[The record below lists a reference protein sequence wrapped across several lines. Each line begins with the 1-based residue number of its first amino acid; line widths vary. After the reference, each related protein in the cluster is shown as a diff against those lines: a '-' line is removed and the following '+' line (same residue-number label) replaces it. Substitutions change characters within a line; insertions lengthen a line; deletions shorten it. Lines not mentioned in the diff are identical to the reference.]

1 LWPDLYHAISEP
13 AAVTL
18 PRILLSYSLSAT
30 HCTSRTSSRLT
41 PAFLPWYLRRNW
53 DAHMRRVLAGL
64 TIVLCA
70 MAFPTC
76 AQQRQEPIVI
86 AASTVLDGRG
96 HVLHDTRIVIENSRI
111 VRIDPKAAPVTY
123 DLRGLTVLPGWID
136 CHVHITYH
144 FGPNGRAE
152 DKGETPEQS
161 ALAAE
166 SNAWLTLMGGF
177 TTVQSV
183 GSPEDKPL
191 RDMINRGEIPG
202 PRILTALRPLVGRGD
217 ATGTPEQIR
226 AYIDKVA
233 GDGADLIKIFAS
245 KSIRDGGGPTLSQE
259 QLNAACSEAKKR
271 GLRTL
276 VHAYRDSVRMAT
288 LAGCTEVEHGTFATD
303 DDLRLMVEHGTYFD
317 PQVGLVI
324 QNYLD
329 NEKRYLGIANY
340 TESGFEQMKQ
350 ALPLDADLFRR
361 ALKTP
366 GLKIVFGTD
375 AVAGAHGRNAEEL
388 IDRARD
394 AGQDP
399 VAAMVSANSLAAE
412 SMNLQ
417 SEIGSIAPGLQAD
430 IIALDGNPLED
441 ITSVRRVAFV
451 MKSGTV
457 YKNVAN
463 RHIPRYAGV
472 IP

>member
-1 LWPDLYHAISEP
+1 MN
-13 AAVTL
+13 
-18 PRILLSYSLSAT
+18 RILTRLAVCLAT
-30 HCTSRTSSRLT
+30 LFL
-41 PAFLPWYLRRNW
+41 AFCC
-53 DAHMRRVLAGL
+53 LA
-64 TIVLCA
+64 
-70 MAFPTC
+70 
-76 AQQRQEPIVI
+76 QEKPIVI
-86 AASTVLDGRG
+86 AVSTLLDGQG
-96 HVLHDTRIVIENSRI
+96 HVLKDTRIVIENGKI
-111 VRIDPKAAPVTY
+111 ARIDPQAGPVTY
-123 DLRGLTVLPGWID
+123 DLRGLTVLPGLID

-152 DKGETPEQS
+152 DKQETPQQA
-161 ALAAE
+161 ALASE

-191 RDMINRGEIPG
+191 RDLINSGSLPG
-202 PRILTALRPLVGRGD
+202 PRILTAYRPLFGRGE
-217 ATGTPEQIR
+217 ATGTPDQIR
-226 AYIDKVA
+226 DYIDRVKA
-233 GDGADLIKIFAS
+233 EGADLIKIFAS
-245 KSIRDGGGPTLSQE
+245 QSIRDGGGPTLSQE
-259 QLNAACSEAKKR
+259 QLDAACGEAKKL

-303 DDLRLMVEHGTYFD
+303 DDLRLMAQHGTFFD

-329 NEKRYLGIANY
+329 NESRYLGIGNY

-388 IDRARD
+388 IDRVHD
-394 AGQDP
+394 GGQDP
-399 VAAMVSANSLAAE
+399 MAALVSANSLAAE
-412 SMNLQ
+412 SLNLQ
-417 SEIGSIAPGLQAD
+417 NEIGSIAPGHQAD
-430 IIALDGNPLED
+430 IIALEGNPLED
-441 ITSVRRVAFV
+441 MTSVRRVAFV
-451 MKSGTV
+451 MKGGVV
-457 YKNVAN
+457 YKNVSSA
-463 RHIPRYAGV
+463 HIPQYGGV
-472 IP
+472 VP

>member
-1 LWPDLYHAISEP
+1 MRKILPALAI
-13 AAVTL
+13 
-18 PRILLSYSLSAT
+18 
-30 HCTSRTSSRLT
+30 
-41 PAFLPWYLRRNW
+41 AF
-53 DAHMRRVLAGL
+53 
-64 TIVLCA
+64 CA
-70 MAFPTC
+70 MALSVQAS
-76 AQQRQEPIVI
+76 AQDKPIVI

-96 HVLHDTRIVIENSRI
+96 HVLHNTRIVIENSKI
-111 VRIDPKAAPVTY
+111 VRIDPNAAPVTY

-152 DKGETPEQS
+152 DKDETPEQA

-166 SNAWLTLMGGF
+166 SNAWLTLMDGF

-191 RDMINRGEIPG
+191 RDMINRGAIPG
-202 PRILTALRPLVGRGD
+202 PRILTAIRPLFGRGD

-226 AYIDKVA
+226 AYIDK
-233 GDGADLIKIFAS
+233 DSDNGADLIKVFAS

-288 LAGCTEVEHGTFATD
+288 LAGCTEIEHGTFASD
-303 DDLRLMVEHGTYFD
+303 DDLRLMARHGTYFD

-329 NEKRYLGIANY
+329 NEKRYLGIGNY
-340 TESGFEQMKQ
+340 TESGFAQMKQ
-350 ALPLDADLFRR
+350 ALPLDADLYHR

-388 IDRARD
+388 IDRVRD
-394 AGQDP
+394 GGQDP
-399 VAAMVSANSLAAE
+399 MAAMVSANFLAAE
-412 SMNLQ
+412 SMKLQ
-417 SEIGSIAPGLQAD
+417 NEIGSIAPGLQAD
-430 IIALDGNPLED
+430 IIALDGNPLDD
-441 ITSVRRVAFV
+441 ITVVRRVAFV
-451 MKSGTV
+451 MKGGVV
-457 YKNVAN
+457 YKNVAGH
-463 RHIPRYAGV
+463 HIPRYADV

>member
-1 LWPDLYHAISEP
+1 MR
-13 AAVTL
+13 
-18 PRILLSYSLSAT
+18 RILT
-30 HCTSRTSSRLT
+30 R
-41 PAFLPWYLRRNW
+41 
-53 DAHMRRVLAGL
+53 L

-70 MAFPTC
+70 MAFPAC
-76 AQQRQEPIVI
+76 AQQRPQPIVI
-86 AASTVLDGRG
+86 AANTVLDGRG

-111 VRIDPKAAPVTY
+111 VRIDPKATPVTY

-152 DKGETPEQS
+152 DKSETPEQA
-161 ALAAE
+161 ALASE

-191 RDMINRGEIPG
+191 RDMINRGDVPG
-202 PRILTALRPLVGRGD
+202 PRILTAVRPLVGRGD
-217 ATGTPEQIR
+217 ATGTPEQVR

-233 GDGADLIKIFAS
+233 DDGADLIKIFAS

-259 QLNAACSEAKKR
+259 QLNAACSEAAKR

-303 DDLRLMVEHGTYFD
+303 DDLRLMAEHGTYFD

-324 QNYLD
+324 QNYVE
-329 NEKRYLGIANY
+329 NEKRYLGIGNY

-361 ALKTP
+361 SLKTP

-388 IDRARD
+388 IDRVRD

-399 VAAMVSANSLAAE
+399 MAAMVSANSLAAE
-412 SMNLQ
+412 SMRLQ
-417 SEIGSIAPGLQAD
+417 NEIGSISPGLQAD
-430 IIALDGNPLED
+430 IIALDGNPLDD
-441 ITSVRRVAFV
+441 ITAVRRVAFV
-451 MKSGTV
+451 MKGGVV
-457 YKNVAN
+457 YKNVASH
-463 RHIPRYAGV
+463 HIPRYASV
-472 IP
+472 MP

>member
-1 LWPDLYHAISEP
+1 MRNIF
-13 AAVTL
+13 
-18 PRILLSYSLSAT
+18 
-30 HCTSRTSSRLT
+30 RL
-41 PAFLPWYLRRNW
+41 AL
-53 DAHMRRVLAGL
+53 G
-64 TIVLCA
+64 LCA
-70 MAFPTC
+70 LSFSLC
-76 AQQRQEPIVI
+76 ASAQEKPIVI

-96 HVLHDTRIVIENSRI
+96 HVLHDTRIVIENSKI
-111 VRIDPKAAPVTY
+111 VRIDPNASPVTY
-123 DLRGLTVLPGWID
+123 DLRGLTVLPGLID

-152 DKGETPEQS
+152 DKSETPEQA

-166 SNAWLTLMGGF
+166 SNAWLTLVDGF

-183 GSPEDKPL
+183 GAPEDKPL

-202 PRILTALRPLVGRGD
+202 PRILTAFRPLFGRGD
-217 ATGTPEQIR
+217 ATGTPDQIR

-233 GDGADLIKIFAS
+233 SDGADLIKIFAS
-245 KSIRDGGGPTLSQE
+245 QSIRDGGGPTLSQD
-259 QLNAACSEAKKR
+259 QLNAACDEAKKR

-276 VHAYRDSVRMAT
+276 VHAYRGSVRMAT

-303 DDLRLMVEHGTYFD
+303 DDLRLMAEHGTYFD

-329 NEKRYLGIANY
+329 NEQRYLGIGNY

-350 ALPLDADLFRR
+350 ALPLDADLYHR

-388 IDRARD
+388 IDRVRD
-394 AGQDP
+394 GGQEP
-399 VAAMVSANSLAAE
+399 RAALISANSLAAE
-412 SMNLQ
+412 SLNRQ

-430 IIALDGNPLED
+430 IIALDGDPIAD
-441 ITSVRRVAFV
+441 ITAVRRVSFV
-451 MKSGTV
+451 MKGGVV
-457 YKNVAN
+457 YKNVA
-463 RHIPRYAGV
+463 RDAIPHYGGV
-472 IP
+472 TP

>member
-1 LWPDLYHAISEP
+1 MR
-13 AAVTL
+13 
-18 PRILLSYSLSAT
+18 RIL
-30 HCTSRTSSRLT
+30 
-41 PAFLPWYLRRNW
+41 PG
-53 DAHMRRVLAGL
+53 LA
-64 TIVLCA
+64 IALCA
-70 MAFPTC
+70 MVFAPCAFP
-76 AQQRQEPIVI
+76 QQKPIVI

-96 HVLHDTRIVIENSRI
+96 HVLHNTRIVIEDANI
-111 VRIDPKAAPVTY
+111 IRIDPNATPVTY

-152 DKGETPEQS
+152 DKQETSEQA

-166 SNAWLTLMGGF
+166 SNAWATLMGGF

-183 GSPEDKPL
+183 GSPEDKSL
-191 RDMINRGEIPG
+191 RDMINRGALPG
-202 PRILTALRPLVGRGD
+202 PRILTAYRPLVGQGD

-233 GDGADLIKIFAS
+233 DDGADLIKIFAS

-259 QLNAACSEAKKR
+259 QLDAACSEAKKR

-288 LAGCTEVEHGTFATD
+288 LAGCAEIEHGTFASD
-303 DDLRLMVEHGTYFD
+303 DDLRLMAQHGTYFD

-329 NEKRYLGIANY
+329 NEKRYLGIGNY

-350 ALPLDADLFRR
+350 ALPLDADLYHR
-361 ALKTP
+361 ALKIP

-375 AVAGAHGRNAEEL
+375 AVAGADGRNAEEL
-388 IDRARD
+388 IDRVRD
-394 AGQDP
+394 GGQDP
-399 VAAMVSANSLAAE
+399 MAAMVSANSLAAE

-417 SEIGSIAPGLQAD
+417 NEFGSIAQGLQAD
-430 IIALDGNPLED
+430 IIALDGNPLDD

-451 MKSGTV
+451 MKGGVV
-457 YKNVAN
+457 YKNVSSG
-463 RHIPRYAGV
+463 HIPHYAGV
-472 IP
+472 TP

>member
-1 LWPDLYHAISEP
+1 MRTVRFL
-13 AAVTL
+13 AVAVCA
-18 PRILLSYSLSAT
+18 LSFS
-30 HCTSRTSSRLT
+30 
-41 PAFLPWYLRRNW
+41 
-53 DAHMRRVLAGL
+53 
-64 TIVLCA
+64 LCA
-70 MAFPTC
+70 R
-76 AQQRQEPIVI
+76 AQEKPVVI
-86 AASTVLDGRG
+86 AASTVVDGQG
-96 HVLHDTRIVIENSRI
+96 HVLHDTRIVIENSKI
-111 VRIDPKAAPVTY
+111 VRIDPEAGPVTY
-123 DLRGLTVLPGWID
+123 DLRGRTVLPGFID

-152 DKGETPEQS
+152 DHSETPEQA

-183 GSPEDKPL
+183 GAPEDKPL
-191 RDMINRGEIPG
+191 RDMINHGEIPG
-202 PRILTALRPLVGRGD
+202 PRILTAFRPLFGRGP
-217 ATGTPEQIR
+217 ATGTPDQIR

-233 GDGADLIKIFAS
+233 DSGADLVKIFAS
-245 KSIRDGGGPTLSQE
+245 ESIRDGGKPTLSE
-259 QLNAACSEAKKR
+259 DQLNAACDEAKKR

-303 DDLRLMVEHGTYFD
+303 DDLRRMAEHGTYFD

-329 NEKRYLGIANY
+329 NESRYLGIGNY

-350 ALPLDADLFRR
+350 ALPLDTDLYRR

-388 IDRARD
+388 IDRVRD
-394 AGQDP
+394 GGQDP
-399 VAAMVSANSLAAE
+399 MAALISANSLAAE
-412 SMNLQ
+412 SLRLQ
-417 SEIGSIAPGLQAD
+417 NEIGSIAPGLQAD
-430 IIALDGNPLED
+430 IIALDGDPLTD
-441 ITSVRRVAFV
+441 ITVVRRVSFV
-451 MKSGTV
+451 MKGGVV
-457 YKNVAN
+457 YKNVA
-463 RHIPRYAGV
+463 RDAIPRYAGV
-472 IP
+472 AP

>member
-1 LWPDLYHAISEP
+1 MRTIS
-13 AAVTL
+13 TG
-18 PRILLSYSLSAT
+18 
-30 HCTSRTSSRLT
+30 
-41 PAFLPWYLRRNW
+41 
-53 DAHMRRVLAGL
+53 LA
-64 TIVLCA
+64 IVLCA
-70 MAFPTC
+70 MAFPAY

-86 AASTVLDGRG
+86 AASTILDGRG
-96 HVLHDTRIVIENSRI
+96 HVLHNTRIVIENSKI

-123 DLRGLTVLPGWID
+123 DLRGLTILPGWID

-152 DKGETPEQS
+152 DKQETPEQA

-183 GSPEDKPL
+183 GAPEDKPL

-202 PRILTALRPLVGRGD
+202 PRILTAFRPLFGRGD

-226 AYIDKVA
+226 TYIDKGA
-233 GDGADLIKIFAS
+233 ADGADLIKIFAS

-259 QLNAACSEAKKR
+259 QINAACSEAKKR

-288 LAGCTEVEHGTFATD
+288 LAGCTEVEHGTFASD
-303 DDLRLMVEHGTYFD
+303 DDLRLMAQHGTYFD

-329 NEKRYLGIANY
+329 NEKRYLGIGNY

-361 ALKTP
+361 ALKTR

-388 IDRARD
+388 IDRVRD
-394 AGQDP
+394 GGQDP
-399 VAAMVSANSLAAE
+399 MAAMVSANSLAAE

-417 SEIGSIAPGLQAD
+417 REIGSIAPGLEAD
-430 IIALDGNPLED
+430 IIVLDGNPLED
-441 ITSVRRVAFV
+441 ITSVRRVVFV
-451 MKSGTV
+451 MKGGAV
-457 YKNVAN
+457 YKNIASH
-463 RHIPRYAGV
+463 HIPRYAGV
-472 IP
+472 MP

>member
-1 LWPDLYHAISEP
+1 MLLLPF
-13 AAVTL
+13 AATAQE
-18 PRILLSYSLSAT
+18 SAQ
-30 HCTSRTSSRLT
+30 
-41 PAFLPWYLRRNW
+41 PNK
-53 DAHMRRVLAGL
+53 
-64 TIVLCA
+64 
-70 MAFPTC
+70 
-76 AQQRQEPIVI
+76 PIVI

-96 HVLHDTRIVIENSRI
+96 HVLHNTRVVIENSRI
-111 VRIDPKAAPVTY
+111 VRIDPNAGPVTY
-123 DLRGLTVLPGWID
+123 DLRGLTVLPGLID

-152 DKGETPEQS
+152 DKSETPEQA

-166 SNAWLTLMGGF
+166 SNAWVTLMGGF

-202 PRILTALRPLVGRGD
+202 PRILTAYRPLFGRGD
-217 ATGTPEQIR
+217 ATGTPDQIR

-233 GDGADLIKIFAS
+233 DNGADLIKIFAS
-245 KSIRDGGGPTLSQE
+245 QSIRDGGKPTLSQE
-259 QLNAACSEAKKR
+259 QLNAACDEAKKR

-288 LAGCTEVEHGTFATD
+288 LAGCTEIEHGTFATD
-303 DDLRLMVEHGTYFD
+303 DDLRLMAQHGTYFD

-329 NEKRYLGIANY
+329 NEKKYIGIGNY

-350 ALPLDADLFRR
+350 ALPLDADLYHR

-388 IDRARD
+388 IDRVNDGGQSPMD
-394 AGQDP
+394 AL
-399 VAAMVSANSLAAE
+399 VSANSLAAE
-412 SMNLQ
+412 SLNLQ
-417 SEIGSIAPGLQAD
+417 SEIGSIAPGLRAD
-430 IIALDGNPLED
+430 IIALEGDPLTD
-441 ITSVRRVAFV
+441 MTAVRRVAFV
-451 MKSGTV
+451 MKGGVV
-457 YKNVAN
+457 YKDVA
-463 RHIPRYAGV
+463 RSAIPNYGGV
-472 IP
+472 TP

>member
-1 LWPDLYHAISEP
+1 MRKILP
-13 AAVTL
+13 ALVIAFCATMLPIQTL
-18 PRILLSYSLSAT
+18 PQ
-30 HCTSRTSSRLT
+30 
-41 PAFLPWYLRRNW
+41 
-53 DAHMRRVLAGL
+53 DK
-64 TIVLCA
+64 
-70 MAFPTC
+70 
-76 AQQRQEPIVI
+76 PIVI

-96 HVLHDTRIVIENSRI
+96 HVLHNTRIVIENSKIIR
-111 VRIDPKAAPVTY
+111 VDPNAAPVTY

-144 FGPNGRAE
+144 FGSNGRAE
-152 DKGETPEQS
+152 DKQETPEQA
-161 ALAAE
+161 ALAVE

-191 RDMINRGEIPG
+191 RDMINRGAIPG
-202 PRILTALRPLVGRGD
+202 PRILTAIRPLFGRGD

-226 AYIDKVA
+226 AYIDKDA
-233 GDGADLIKIFAS
+233 DNGADLIKIFAS

-303 DDLRLMVEHGTYFD
+303 DDLRLMARHGTYFD

-329 NEKRYLGIANY
+329 NEKRYLGIGNY
-340 TESGFEQMKQ
+340 TESGFAQMKQ
-350 ALPLDADLFRR
+350 ALPLDADLYHR

-366 GLKIVFGTD
+366 SLKIVFGTD

-388 IDRARD
+388 IDRVRD
-394 AGQDP
+394 GGQDP
-399 VAAMVSANSLAAE
+399 MAAMISANSLAAE
-412 SMNLQ
+412 SMKLQ
-417 SEIGSIAPGLQAD
+417 NEIGSISPGLQAD

-441 ITSVRRVAFV
+441 ITAVRRVAFV
-451 MKSGTV
+451 MKGGVV
-457 YKNVAN
+457 YKNVASH
-463 RHIPRYAGV
+463 HIPQYAGV
-472 IP
+472 TP

>member
-1 LWPDLYHAISEP
+1 M
-13 AAVTL
+13 T
-18 PRILLSYSLSAT
+18 
-30 HCTSRTSSRLT
+30 RTS
-41 PAFLPWYLRRNW
+41 
-53 DAHMRRVLAGL
+53 MRFAVLLFAL
-64 TIVLCA
+64 MFSCCA
-70 MAFPTC
+70 Y
-76 AQQRQEPIVI
+76 AQEKPIVI

-96 HVLHDTRIVIENSRI
+96 NVLHDTHIVVQDGKIIS
-111 VRIDPKAAPVTY
+111 IDPDAGPVTY
-123 DLRGLTVLPGWID
+123 DLRGLTLLPGLID

-152 DKGETPEQS
+152 DKNETPEQ
-161 ALAAE
+161 ATLAYE

-183 GSPEDKPL
+183 GAPEDKPL

-202 PRILTALRPLVGRGD
+202 PRILTALRPLFGRGP

-226 AYIDKVA
+226 AYVDKVA
-233 GDGADLIKIFAS
+233 DGGADLIKIFAS
-245 KSIRDGGGPTLSQE
+245 QSIRDGGGPTLSQD
-259 QLNAACSEAKKR
+259 QLDAACSEAKKR

-303 DDLRLMVEHGTYFD
+303 GDLKLMANHGTYFD

-329 NEKRYLGIANY
+329 NEQRYLGIGNY

-350 ALPLDADLFRR
+350 ALPLDADLYHR

-388 IDRARD
+388 VDRVRD
-394 AGQDP
+394 GGQDP
-399 VAAMVSANSLAAE
+399 MAALISANSLAAK
-412 SMNLQ
+412 SLNLQ

-430 IIALDGNPLED
+430 IIALAGNPIED
-441 ITSVRRVAFV
+441 ITAVRRVVFV
-451 MKSGTV
+451 MKGGVV
-457 YKNVAN
+457 YKNVAST
-463 RHIPRYAGV
+463 HIPKYGGV
-472 IP
+472 TP

>member
-1 LWPDLYHAISEP
+1 MK
-13 AAVTL
+13 
-18 PRILLSYSLSAT
+18 RILA
-30 HCTSRTSSRLT
+30 
-41 PAFLPWYLRRNW
+41 A
-53 DAHMRRVLAGL
+53 L

-70 MAFPTC
+70 MAFPAC
-76 AQQRQEPIVI
+76 AQKRQEQIVI
-86 AASTVLDGRG
+86 AAGAALDGRG
-96 HVLHDTRIVIENSRI
+96 HVLHNTRIVIENSKI
-111 VRIDPKAAPVTY
+111 VRIDPKASPVTY
-123 DLRGLTVLPGWID
+123 DLRNLTVLPGWID

-161 ALAAE
+161 ALAVE

-202 PRILTALRPLVGRGD
+202 PRILTAIRPLFGRGD

-233 GDGADLIKIFAS
+233 DDGADLIKIFAS

-259 QLNAACSEAKKR
+259 QLDAACDEAKKH

-303 DDLRLMVEHGTYFD
+303 DDLRLMAQHGTYFD

-329 NEKRYLGIANY
+329 NEKRYLGIGNY
-340 TESGFEQMKQ
+340 TDSGFEQMKQ

-388 IDRARD
+388 LDRVRD
-394 AGQDP
+394 GGQNP
-399 VAAMVSANSLAAE
+399 MAAMVSANSLAAE

-417 SEIGSIAPGLQAD
+417 NEIGSIAPGLQAD
-430 IIALDGNPLED
+430 IIALDGNPLDD
-441 ITSVRRVAFV
+441 ITAVRRVAFV
-451 MKSGTV
+451 MKGGVV
-457 YKNVAN
+457 YKNVA
-463 RHIPRYAGV
+463 RAGIPHYAGV
-472 IP
+472 TP